1 MTINRNK
8 KKGKDKMGDFTK
20 EDLDVI
26 WAKGTPAVGY
36 DAAKCRL
43 DLAGAMMVREEYGK
57 EGMFG
62 WEVDHVFPRA
72 KLEELGVD
80 KSLWDA
86 ASNLQPMNAKNNAK
100 KGDDYPG
107 FSTSCCF
114 NVQKMRNEEVEQSW
128 VVSNLI
134 QQQLAA
140 LFGLNEG

>member
-1 MTINRNK
+1 MS
-8 KKGKDKMGDFTK
+8 DFTK
-20 EDLDVI
+20 EDLDAI

-86 ASNLQPMNAKNNAK
+86 ASNLQPMNAKNNAS

-107 FSTSCCF
+107 YTASYRYNTKTKLNEEIEEGKIVKES
-114 NVQKMRNEEVEQSW
+114 VQKR
-128 VVSNLI
+128 
-134 QQQLAA
+134 LAS
-140 LFGLNEG
+140 LFGLE